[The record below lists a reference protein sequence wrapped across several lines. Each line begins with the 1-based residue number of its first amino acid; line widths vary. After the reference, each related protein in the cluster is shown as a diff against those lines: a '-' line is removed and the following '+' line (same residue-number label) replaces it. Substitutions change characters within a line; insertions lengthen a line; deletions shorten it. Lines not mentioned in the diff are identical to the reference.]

1 MCPKRRPPHS
11 PGGAL
16 SIYSFNLNVFR
27 KKKAFG
33 QASAKL
39 KKTIETNLPDIESQI
54 PKRGILFILT
64 GSNLSM
70 LCEDVTKPTD
80 VPIEQ
85 RRDIKTVTCVDVK
98 RVQSRDS
105 DGFMLNLRG
114 YTISGVT
121 AAQQ

>member
-1 MCPKRRPPHS
+1 
-11 PGGAL
+11 
-16 SIYSFNLNVFR
+16 
-27 KKKAFG
+27 
-33 QASAKL
+33 
-39 KKTIETNLPDIESQI
+39 
-54 PKRGILFILT
+54 
-64 GSNLSM
+64 M